1 MTDTERKNVRKICRR
16 FLGEKLLFLTDEDEK
31 WVLDYLASGKG
42 MIPYQMIT
50 NLDDLN
56 IQLEKDFFEFEEY
69 ENVKIFFTILRLKTL
84 GDLNRIYNF
93 QDTAILCE
101 IFESRSALLQNLVKC
116 NAKKCNSASSFSG
129 CVHRL
134 KSKCKI
140 VLPTDAEIVRVF
152 EKTVMGGYSCI
163 NTKIAFD
170 TDILLKDT
178 ENEKVLFKTVDGQ
191 LKRFSSKIIK
201 MDENNQYGMAMTRP
215 LPYGCIKRQFTV
227 PSFEELEQLLKSVT
241 LEDKIGHIFTV
252 DIEFSDINPKT
263 LLFNKIFLA
272 VFEKHKKIPP
282 HLRSC
287 SQIMSRAQKKENKGE
302 IASLPFNSKTHPT
315 LNKKIFV
322 NLYAEDLYFLTT
334 RAR

>member
-1 MTDTERKNVRKICRR
+1 MTLPSCVKSLKVDLHFFKNCLSAMLKNVIASA
-16 FLGEKLLFLTDEDEK
+16 LFL
-31 WVLDYLASGKG
+31 VV
-42 MIPYQMIT
+42 
-50 NLDDLN
+50 
-56 IQLEKDFFEFEEY
+56 F
-69 ENVKIFFTILRLKTL
+69 
-84 GDLNRIYNF
+84 
-93 QDTAILCE
+93 
-101 IFESRSALLQNLVKC
+101 
-116 NAKKCNSASSFSG
+116 
-129 CVHRL
+129 RL

-163 NTKIAFD
+163 NTRMAFD
-170 TDILLKDT
+170 TDILLKHT
-178 ENEKVLFKTVDGQ
+178 KNKKVLFKTVDGQ

-252 DIEFSDINPKT
+252 DIEFSDINLKT

-287 SQIMSRAQKKENKGE
+287 SQIMSRAQKKENKDE
-302 IASLPFNSKTHPT
+302 IASLPFNSKTHAT
-315 LNKKIFV
+315 LNNKIFV